1 MICWRDEARARVV
14 TLADAFAAPPHA
26 LLEDDGPDLR
36 YEGSID
42 LDLVEGKRL
51 QTGLGGA
58 DRPVGILGHR
68 LWRHAKVFRRPM
80 NYPGSEKP
88 GREENVAAETIIA
101 SNQSFSASA

>member
-26 LLEDDGPDLR
+26 LLEGT
-36 YEGSID
+36 ID
-42 LDLVEGKRL
+42 LDLAEGKCL

-58 DRPVGILGHR
+58 DGPVGILGHR
-68 LWRHAKVFRRPM
+68 LWRHAKVFAPADEI
-80 NYPGSEKP
+80 PGNEKP